1 MYLICVCMCAD
12 LLKIT
17 SLTRG
22 PADTQQFT
30 ACDIGILN
38 KHGDTCLYRRRI
50 RCLSCVRH
58 WEVSVTGFVEIMKR
72 ELQRCVQSV
81 KSSSE
86 GRAQKQSFK
95 LVGPSKG
102 QEGKILNENGETKEE
117 RVVSVVGL

>member
-1 MYLICVCMCAD
+1 
-12 LLKIT
+12 
-17 SLTRG
+17 
-22 PADTQQFT
+22 
-30 ACDIGILN
+30 
-38 KHGDTCLYRRRI
+38 
-50 RCLSCVRH
+50 
-58 WEVSVTGFVEIMKR
+58 MKR